1 MRGMSIVSKLGL
13 LAAAVGAGSWLV
25 VGIWHYNFV
34 AAIFGSGTQ
43 PVTSTGARII
53 YVVFGVGAIIC
64 LPLLAA
70 ALGSARSDRRSKAE
84 EERAVRA
91 EEERA
96 GQAQSE
102 TRTQR
107 QQAEGAEGQQLVVD
121 YQEFKEFQAWRASK
135 RAQEASAAAAP
146 EEQRAE

>member
-1 MRGMSIVSKLGL
+1 MRGMSIVCKIGL
-13 LAAAVGAGSWLV
+13 LVAAVGAASWLV

-43 PVTSTGARII
+43 SATGGERII
-53 YVVFGVGAIIC
+53 YIVFGAGAIIC

-70 ALGSARSDRRSKAE
+70 VLGSAVRSGST
-84 EERAVRA
+84 A

-96 GQAQSE
+96 GRARSDAS
-102 TRTQR
+102 TSR
-107 QQAEGAEGQQLVVD
+107 QQAEATEDQQMVVD
-121 YQEFKEFQAWRASK
+121 YQEFKEFQAWRAGK
-135 RAQEASAAAAP
+135 HAQEASAEAGR